1 MVLFLFPLYKLDNSI
16 TSMQVARQY
25 EKEFGSRNHL
35 FMVGKV
41 EFLGVDAQTLDGKQ
55 ERI

>member
-16 TSMQVARQY
+16 ISMQVARQY

-41 EFLGVDAQTLDGKQ
+41 EFLAVDAQTLDGKQ
-55 ERI
+55 EHI

>member
-41 EFLGVDAQTLDGKQ
+41 EFLAVDAQTLDGKQ
-55 ERI
+55 EHI